1 MIKQIFKIVWA
12 QRRSNFLIWMELMLV
27 SLLLWMVMDQLFG
40 YFHRYSVPKG
50 FDVENT
56 YYVDFQMIP
65 GRGIIGSPSKD
76 SLIKTYKEP
85 LLSLYDKVKR
95 NPNVEV
101 AAISQMSRPYNGG
114 NSWSD
119 IKAGKKN
126 INVYLRYVDPEFFDV
141 FRIPFLYGKTYQGA
155 DDSKVVVSKTVA
167 DSLFKSASNAVGK
180 RCAIDGD
187 TLTIAGV
194 TDTYKYYD
202 FANETPTIYRPM
214 SVAYRWTLGNVFT
227 PEICIRLKDNASAD
241 AIEKMKKELSN
252 LGDSPYYLVDITSFD
267 FLRSDYFKWTGEV
280 QSIKMSMAIIL
291 FFLVNVLLGIVGT
304 FWFRTE
310 QRKNE
315 IGLRMAIG
323 SSKSGLKSY
332 FLTESLILL
341 LLAVVPSAIITIQMR
356 FFDVNVLG
364 NWEQK
369 IGIFILSGV
378 ATLLILAGMIML
390 GTWIPVRK
398 ASKIQPSEALH
409 YE

>member
-50 FDVENT
+50 FNVENT
-56 YYVDFQMIP
+56 YYVDINMIP
-65 GRGIIGSPSKD
+65 GRSAPDNTSKD
-76 SLIKTYKEP
+76 SLIKNYKEP
-85 LLSLYDKVKR
+85 LLSLLDKIKR
-95 NPNVEV
+95 NPNVEA
-101 AAISQMSRPYNGG
+101 AAISDMSRPYNGS
-114 NSWSD
+114 NSWYD
-119 IKAGKKN
+119 INAGKKN
-126 INVYLRYVDPEFFDV
+126 LSVYLRYVDPEFFDV
-141 FRIPFLYGKTYQGA
+141 FKIPLLYGKRYLGT
-155 DDSKVVVSKTVA
+155 DNSTVVISKTVA
-167 DSLFKSASNAVGK
+167 DSLFKSAPNAIGK
-180 RCAIDGD
+180 RCAINGD
-187 TLTIAGV
+187 TLTIIGV

-202 FANETPTIYRPM
+202 FADVTPTTYQPM
-214 SVAYRWTLGNVFT
+214 TLSYRWILGNIRV

-252 LGDSPYYLVDITSFD
+252 LGDSPYYLVDITPFD
-267 FLRSDYFKWTGEV
+267 SIRSEYFTWTGEV
-280 QSIKMSMAIIL
+280 KSIKMSMGIIV
-291 FFLVNVLLGIVGT
+291 FFLVNVLLGIVGA

-323 SSKSGLKSY
+323 SSKSGLKAY

-364 NWEQK
+364 TWEQK